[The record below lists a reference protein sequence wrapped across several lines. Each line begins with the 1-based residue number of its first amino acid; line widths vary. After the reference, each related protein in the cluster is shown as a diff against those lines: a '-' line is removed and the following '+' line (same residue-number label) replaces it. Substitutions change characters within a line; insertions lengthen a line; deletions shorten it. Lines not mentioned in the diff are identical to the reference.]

1 MIVGKLKP
9 FDEILSSVKGFK
21 SLLIVGCGSCVTI
34 CLSGGD
40 REAKALARELSNP
53 GLFHQAV
60 PILNVGTFQRQ
71 CERDLV
77 KTYLRIPEGTEAIL
91 SLACGA
97 GVQTLSAVFDLPVI
111 PALNTSFLGALDEP
125 GTWREKCLGCGDCI
139 LASTGG
145 ICPIARCAKRLL
157 NGPCGGSSKGKCE
170 IDRELDCAWQLII
183 DRLKALGRL
192 DEYEKIMPLKDWS
205 AERGR
210 GPRFSHKVAN
220 EPFE

>member
-9 FDEILSSVKGFK
+9 LEEILSLIKGFQNI
-21 SLLIVGCGSCVTI
+21 LILGCGSCVSV

-40 REAKALARELSNP
+40 REARALAREISNAELSP
-53 GLFHQAV
+53 PKLRV
-60 PILNVGTFQRQ
+60 ETFLRL

-77 KTYLRIPEGTEAIL
+77 KEHLRVEPDTEAIL

-97 GVQTLSAVFDLPVI
+97 GAQTLSSVFEKLPVI

-125 GTWREKCLGCGDCI
+125 GTWREKCAGCGDCV

-145 ICPIARCAKRLL
+145 ICPIARCAKKLL

-170 IDRELDCAWQLII
+170 IDKGIDCAWQLII
-183 DRLKALGRL
+183 DRLTALDRL
-192 DEYEKIMPLKDWS
+192 DEYEKIHPVKDWS
-205 AERGR
+205 AERGK
-210 GPRFSHKVAN
+210 GPRVSHRVAN
-220 EPFE
+220 DPLH